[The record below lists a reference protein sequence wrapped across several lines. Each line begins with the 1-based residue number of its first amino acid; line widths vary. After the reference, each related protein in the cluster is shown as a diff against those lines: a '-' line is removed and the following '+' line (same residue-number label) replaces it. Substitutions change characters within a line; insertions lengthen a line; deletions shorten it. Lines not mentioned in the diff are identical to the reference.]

1 MVHHEPNNQNE
12 DFLIHEY
19 GVGESYIAFN
29 LIDMN
34 KDANLVWKYFPIKY
48 NIESFKARIIKLPR
62 VWTDGCCRENPEEM
76 FEIIKVNIE
85 EEMSLDSFISR

>member
-34 KDANLVWKYFPIKY
+34 KDANLV
-48 NIESFKARIIKLPR
+48 
-62 VWTDGCCRENPEEM
+62 
-76 FEIIKVNIE
+76 
-85 EEMSLDSFISR
+85 

>member
-1 MVHHEPNNQNE
+1 MKI
-12 DFLIHEY
+12 F
-19 GVGESYIAFN
+19 S
-29 LIDMN
+29 
-34 KDANLVWKYFPIKY
+34 KYLIKY